1 MDDRLIAAEEQ
12 IAELARTVEDLSA
25 AVHRQEGAIARL
37 ERRLELLLSR
47 EAERE
52 YDAGGQV
59 PLGDERPPHW

>member
-1 MDDRLIAAEEQ
+1 MDDRLSTAEEQ
-12 IAELARTVEDLSA
+12 IAHLTRIVEDLSTE
-25 AVHRQEGAIARL
+25 VHRQEATIARL
-37 ERRLELLLSR
+37 ERRLELLLRR

>member
-1 MDDRLIAAEEQ
+1 MDDRLSTAEEQ
-12 IAELARTVEDLSA
+12 IAHLARMVEDLSA
-25 AVHRQEGAIARL
+25 TVHRQEGTIARL
-37 ERRLELLLSR
+37 ERRLELLLAR